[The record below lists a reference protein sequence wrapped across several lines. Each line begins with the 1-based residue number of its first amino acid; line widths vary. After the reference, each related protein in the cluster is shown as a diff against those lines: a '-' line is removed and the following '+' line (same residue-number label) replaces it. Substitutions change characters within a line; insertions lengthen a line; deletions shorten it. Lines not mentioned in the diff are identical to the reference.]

1 MLCDKCGKNPAAV
14 HRITTINGKTKEVH
28 LCKECAVQEKGML
41 IDDAFPIN
49 ALLSS
54 LLDMGTETPIKV
66 EKLETVKCSQCG
78 QTFGEFKKTGKLGCD
93 KCYDRFRDRLL
104 PLLKRVQ
111 GNTRH
116 SGKLPKSIGGSLKA
130 KRELESLQEE
140 LEKAVKAEEYERAVV
155 LRDKIKSIKEGNK

>member
-1 MLCDKCGKNPAAV
+1 MLCDRCGKNPAVV
-14 HRITTINGKTKEVH
+14 HRITTINGKKKEVH

-78 QTFGEFKKTGKLGCD
+78 QSFGDFKKSGKLGCD
-93 KCYDRFRDRLL
+93 KCYTQFRDRLL

-116 SGKLPKSIGGSLKA
+116 SGKLPKRIGDGLRTR
-130 KRELESLQEE
+130 RELERLQEE
-140 LEKAVKAEEYERAVV
+140 LERAVKAEEYEKAVV
-155 LRDKIKSIKEGNK
+155 LRDRIKSIKEGNK